1 MSSAVCNS
9 ALEGM
14 HPTLR
19 HTPPKFWCFS
29 IRHTRCPRS
38 AARKAVAYPPGPAPI
53 TTRSNDV
60 SVINAQLI
68 YDMSIIMPGIL
79 DKEEFFFVKN
89 AILNYTMREKTG
101 DTMSDQEKMP
111 TLAELTEQFALRVKG
126 KESFGKTAKLAIE
139 ALGDVYIDATGSE
152 LVIDNRQ
159 ADADVTLKM
168 SLDTLMKMGT
178 GELDGMSAFMQGLL
192 QLEGDQ
198 SVAMSLGDILSD

>member
-1 MSSAVCNS
+1 MA
-9 ALEGM
+9 
-14 HPTLR
+14 
-19 HTPPKFWCFS
+19 
-29 IRHTRCPRS
+29 
-38 AARKAVAYPPGPAPI
+38 
-53 TTRSNDV
+53 
-60 SVINAQLI
+60 
-68 YDMSIIMPGIL
+68 
-79 DKEEFFFVKN
+79 
-89 AILNYTMREKTG
+89 
-101 DTMSDQEKMP
+101 DQEKMP
-111 TLAELTEQFALRVKG
+111 TLAELTEQFSLRVKG
-126 KESFGKTAKLAIE
+126 KKSFGKTAKLAIE